1 MLFRVLTLLI
11 KETFKMKKIITAIIC
26 IALVT
31 AVCISASAAGLDTN
45 KQKVMDA
52 LKTSVEID
60 GKLVSLPTDL
70 LNQAENY
77 LLRDDVTVTAVQAD
91 AVVGHVKDAN
101 DIIKNAGITKIE
113 DLTSTE
119 RTALLDKIYKAAEV
133 VGLTVAVDSAK
144 NTISILADGQLVA
157 TDEPALKVT
166 GPNTTSLVVF
176 SGIVFVLIAGCFVAA
191 RKAKLFER

>member
-1 MLFRVLTLLI
+1 
-11 KETFKMKKIITAIIC
+11 MKKIITAIIC